1 MFGLSP
7 RKSISSGILKECE
20 NNLGVYRDGLITLIK
35 SENYSEASYNEA
47 RKNYFNAVFDS
58 LWNSLALIAPTV
70 DQRIRLV
77 FWSPEISGLPPEIT
91 DQYLLENGI
100 SAGCSF
106 AILYYAIT
114 NKPVKST
121 KDFRTMS
128 MLNHA
133 QNKLMEQIINELG
146 QIKGRI

>member
-1 MFGLSP
+1 MFGLS
-7 RKSISSGILKECE
+7 KKESLSSGILRECE
-20 NNLGVYRDGLITLIK
+20 NNLGVYRDGLIPLIK
-35 SENYSEASYNEA
+35 SENYSETSYNKV

-58 LWNSLALIAPTV
+58 LWNSFALITPTV

-77 FWSPEISGLPPEIT
+77 FLCPEISGLPPEIT

-106 AILYYAIT
+106 AILYYAVT

-133 QNKLMEQIINELG
+133 QNKLMEQIIDELE
-146 QIKGRI
+146 INR

>member
-1 MFGLSP
+1 MFGLS
-7 RKSISSGILKECE
+7 KKESLSSGILRECE
-20 NNLGVYRDGLITLIK
+20 NNLGVYRDGLIPLIK
-35 SENYSEASYNEA
+35 SENYSEISYNKV

-58 LWNSLALIAPTV
+58 LWNSFALITPTV

-77 FWSPEISGLPPEIT
+77 FLCPEISGLPPEIT

-106 AILYYAIT
+106 AILYYAVT

-133 QNKLMEQIINELG
+133 QNKLMEQIIDELE
-146 QIKGRI
+146 INR

>member
-1 MFGLSP
+1 MFGLS
-7 RKSISSGILKECE
+7 KKESLSSGILRECE
-20 NNLGVYRDGLITLIK
+20 NNLGVYRDGHIPLIK
-35 SENYSEASYNEA
+35 SENYSETSYNEV

-58 LWNSLALIAPTV
+58 LWNSLALITPTV

-91 DQYLLENGI
+91 DQYLLKNGI

-114 NKPVKST
+114 NKPVKSA

-133 QNKLMEQIINELG
+133 QNKLMEQIIDGLG
-146 QIKGRI
+146 QVKGRI